1 MKPFYFLIGIAIS
14 NGYIIGRPVYTHYS
28 TDTVLIDSVV
38 TQPSVPLYTRI
49 KYLVE
54 NKSAIILDVRTE
66 LEYNEGHIRNSI
78 NIPLDKFNDS
88 LFFLQKKEPIVI
100 VCRSGKRSE
109 KAKSFLTHQGFIN
122 VYNGGGWEKLNEL
135 LLTDK

>member
-1 MKPFYFLIGIAIS
+1 MI
-14 NGYIIGRPVYTHYS
+14 
-28 TDTVLIDSVV
+28 
-38 TQPSVPLYTRI
+38 
-49 KYLVE
+49 
-54 NKSAIILDVRTE
+54 
-66 LEYNEGHIRNSI
+66 
-78 NIPLDKFNDS
+78 
-88 LFFLQKKEPIVI
+88 LFFPTKKEPIVI

>member
-1 MKPFYFLIGIAIS
+1 MI
-14 NGYIIGRPVYTHYS
+14 
-28 TDTVLIDSVV
+28 
-38 TQPSVPLYTRI
+38 
-49 KYLVE
+49 
-54 NKSAIILDVRTE
+54 
-66 LEYNEGHIRNSI
+66 
-78 NIPLDKFNDS
+78 
-88 LFFLQKKEPIVI
+88 LFFSYKKKNHIVI